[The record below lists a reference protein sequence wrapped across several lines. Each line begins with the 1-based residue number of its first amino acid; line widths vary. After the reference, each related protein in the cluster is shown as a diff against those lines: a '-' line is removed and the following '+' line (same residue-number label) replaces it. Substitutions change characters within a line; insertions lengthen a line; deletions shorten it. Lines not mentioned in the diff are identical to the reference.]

1 MFTTRPTL
9 QGTFGMVS
17 STHWLASQSAMAVLE
32 DGGNAYD
39 AAVAAGFVLHVVEP
53 HLNGPAGEVPIILA
67 PAGGEVRVLCG
78 QGVAP
83 AGATV
88 AHYRGLGLDLVPGTG
103 PLAAAVP
110 GAFDAWMLLLRDH
123 GTKSLVDVLKYAIG
137 YARDGHAPVERVG
150 QTVETVRELFE
161 TEWPSSAEVYLPGG
175 EPPRPGELFRNPA
188 LAATWKR
195 LITESAGAGEAR
207 NGGAQEGDRRVAQ
220 IEAARRIWRAGFIA
234 EALVRQAGR
243 PTRDTSGE
251 RHSGTLTADDLA
263 SWSAS
268 YEAPATYDWRGWTLC
283 KAGPW
288 SQGPVLLQQLALLP
302 PELPRYGSA
311 EYTHLLIE
319 GCKLAMADREA
330 WYGDAGEVP
339 AAELLS
345 ELLSPRYNAG
355 RRALVGDE
363 ASYELRPGSPGGRA
377 PLLSG
382 HARAVASGAW
392 EGDGFDALAAPGAG
406 EPTVARGA
414 EGAGEPTVAKPP
426 TSPVPGEPDVSA
438 DGGTRG
444 DTCHLDI
451 VDRWGNMVAATPSGG
466 WLQSN
471 PVVPELG
478 FPLGTRLQMA
488 WLDEGLP
495 NSLTPGRR
503 PRTTLTPSLALRD
516 GVPVL
521 AFGTPG
527 GDQQDQWQLHFF
539 LAVALRAEVRGGPDL
554 QGAIDAPNW
563 HNDSFPGSFHPRGM
577 RPGSVTVESRTDPG
591 VVAELRRRGHD
602 VQVGDAW
609 SEGRLCAVARDPR
622 TGILSAAANPRGMQ
636 GYAVG
641 R

>member
-32 DGGNAYD
+32 DGGNAFD

-53 HLNGPAGEVPIILA
+53 HLNGPAGEVPILLA
-67 PAGGEVRVLCG
+67 PADGEVRVLCG

-83 AGATV
+83 AGASA
-88 AHYRGLGLDLVPGTG
+88 AHYRGLGLELVPGTG

-123 GTKSLVDVLKYAIG
+123 GTKDLADVLKYAIG
-137 YARDGHAPVERVG
+137 YAEDGHAPVENLG
-150 QTVETVRELFE
+150 ATVESVRDLFE
-161 TEWPSSAEVYLPGG
+161 KEWLSSAEVYLPGG
-175 EPPRPGELFRNPA
+175 RAPRPGELFRNPA
-188 LAATWKR
+188 LAATWRR
-195 LITESAGAGEAR
+195 LLAEVDGAGDREAR
-207 NGGAQEGDRRVAQ
+207 
-220 IEAARRIWRAGFIA
+220 IEAARAVWRAGFVA

-243 PTRDTSGE
+243 PTLDTSGE
-251 RHSGTLTADDLA
+251 RHTGTLTMADLA
-263 SWSAS
+263 AWSAS
-268 YEAPATYDWRGWTLC
+268 YEAPATYDWNGWTLC

-302 PELPRYGSA
+302 RDLPPYGSA
-311 EYTHLLIE
+311 EYVHLLVE

-330 WYGDAGEVP
+330 WYGDAAPVP
-339 AAELLS
+339 LAELLS
-345 ELLSPRYNAG
+345 DEYNAA
-355 RRALVGDE
+355 RRALVGDT
-363 ASYELRPGSPGGRA
+363 ASYDLLPGAPGGRS
-377 PLLSG
+377 PRLSA
-382 HARAVASGAW
+382 HARVVAT
-392 EGDGFDALAAPGAG
+392 EEPGFNALGVG
-406 EPTVARGA
+406 EPTVASGL
-414 EGAGEPTVAKPP
+414 GGVGEPTVAKSPR
-426 TSPVPGEPDVSA
+426 SPVPGEPEVAA

-444 DTCHLDI
+444 DTCHLDV

-516 GVPVL
+516 GVPVM

-539 LAVALRAEVRGGPDL
+539 LAVALRPHVRGGLDL

-563 HNDSFPGSFHPRGM
+563 HNDSFPGSFYPRGM
-577 RPGSVTVESRTDPG
+577 RPGSVTVESRTPPA
-591 VVAELRRRGHD
+591 VVEELRRRGHD
-602 VQVGDAW
+602 VVVGEAW
-609 SEGRLCAVARDPR
+609 SEGRLCAVARDPE
-622 TGILSAAANPRGMQ
+622 TGVLSAAANPRGMQ

>member
-1 MFTTRPTL
+1 MQFTTRPTL

-32 DGGNAYD
+32 DGGNAFD
-39 AAVAAGFVLHVVEP
+39 AAVAGAFVLHVAEP
-53 HLNGPAGEVPIILA
+53 HLNGPAGEVPILLA

-83 AGATV
+83 AGATID
-88 AHYRGLGLDLVPGTG
+88 HYRGLGLDLVPGTG

-123 GTKSLVDVLKYAIG
+123 GTKSLADILKYAIG
-137 YARDGHAPVERVG
+137 YAEHGHAPVDRVG
-150 QTVETVRELFE
+150 ETVESVRRLFE
-161 TEWPSSAEVYLPGG
+161 TEWTSSAEVYLRDGKAPVA
-175 EPPRPGELFRNPA
+175 GELLRNPA

-195 LITESAGAGEAR
+195 LLTEVSGAG
-207 NGGAQEGDRRVAQ
+207 DREAQ
-220 IEAARRIWRAGFIA
+220 IEAARQVWRSGFIA
-234 EALVRQAGR
+234 EALVRQSAR
-243 PTRDTSGE
+243 PTMDTSGE
-251 RHSGTLTADDLA
+251 RHSGTLTAADLA
-263 SWSAS
+263 GWSAG
-268 YEAPATYDWRGWTLC
+268 YETPATYDWNGWTVC

-302 PELPRYGSA
+302 PELPAYGSP
-311 EYTHLLIE
+311 EYVHLLIE

-330 WYGDAGEVP
+330 WYGDAAEVP
-339 AAELLS
+339 LDDLLS
-345 ELLSPRYNAG
+345 DTYNAE
-355 RRALVGDE
+355 RRALVGGK
-363 ASYELRPGSPGGRA
+363 ASYELRPGAPGGRPA
-377 PLLSG
+377 RLSVR
-382 HARAVASGAW
+382 ARAVAAD
-392 EGDGFDALAAPGAG
+392 EPGFDPMG
-406 EPTVARGA
+406 V
-414 EGAGEPTVAKPP
+414 GEPTVAKSP
-426 TSPVPGEPDVSA
+426 TSPVPGEPDVAA
-438 DGGTRG
+438 DGTTRG
-444 DTCHLDI
+444 DTCHLDV

-478 FPLGTRLQMA
+478 FPLGTRLQMT

-503 PRTTLTPSLALRD
+503 PRTTLTPSIALRD

-539 LAVALRAEVRGGPDL
+539 LAAALRPAIRGGLDL

-563 HNDSFPGSFHPRGM
+563 HNDSFPGSFFPRGM
-577 RPGSVTVESRTDPG
+577 RPGSVTVESRTDPE
-591 VVAELRRRGHD
+591 VVEELRRRGHD
-602 VQVGDAW
+602 VTVGEAW

-622 TGILSAAANPRGMQ
+622 TGVLSAAANPRGMQ

>member
-32 DGGNAYD
+32 RGGNAYD
-39 AAVAAGFVLHVVEP
+39 AAVAGAFVLHVVEP
-53 HLNGPAGEVPIILA
+53 HLNGPAGEVPILLA

-78 QGVAP
+78 QGPAP

-88 AHYRGLGLDLVPGTG
+88 AHYRELGLELVPGTG

-123 GTKSLVDVLKYAIG
+123 GTQPLAEVLRYAVE
-137 YARDGHAPVERVG
+137 YAEHGHAPVERVG
-150 QTVETVRELFE
+150 ETVETVRELFE

-175 EPPRPGELFRNPA
+175 RAPRPGEPFRNPA

-195 LITESAGAGEAR
+195 LLDEVADA
-207 NGGAQEGDRRVAQ
+207 GDRIAQ
-220 IEAARRIWRAGFIA
+220 IEAAREVWRSGFIA

-243 PTRDTSGE
+243 PTLDTSGE
-251 RHSGTLTADDLA
+251 RHSGTLTAADLA
-263 SWSAS
+263 GWSAT
-268 YEAPATYDWRGWTLC
+268 YEAPATYAWNDWTVC

-311 EYTHLLIE
+311 DYVHLLIE

-330 WYGDAGEVP
+330 WYGDAAEVP
-339 AAELLS
+339 LTELLS
-345 ELLSPRYNAG
+345 DEYNAT
-355 RRALVGDE
+355 RRELIGE
-363 ASYELRPGSPGGRA
+363 KASHDLRPGSPGGRT
-377 PLLSG
+377 PRLSA
-382 HARAVASGAW
+382 HARVAADVRPGA
-392 EGDGFDALAAPGAG
+392 ESPGAG
-406 EPTVARGA
+406 EPTVA
-414 EGAGEPTVAKPP
+414 KSP
-426 TSPVPGEPDVSA
+426 TSPVPGEPDVAA

-451 VDRWGNMVAATPSGG
+451 VDRWGNMIAATPSGG

-478 FPLGTRLQMA
+478 FPLGTRLQMT
-488 WLDEGLP
+488 WLEEGLP

-503 PRTTLTPSLALRD
+503 PRTTLTPSIALRD
-516 GVPVL
+516 GVPVM

-527 GDQQDQWQLHFF
+527 GDQQDQWQLHFL
-539 LAVALRAEVRGGPDL
+539 LAVALRGPVRGGLDL

-577 RPGSVTVESRTDPG
+577 RPGSVTVESRTDAA
-591 VVAELRRRGHD
+591 VVEELRRRGHD
-602 VQVGDAW
+602 VTVGDAW
-609 SEGRLCAVARDPR
+609 SEGRLCAVARDAE
-622 TGILSAAANPRGMQ
+622 TGVLSAAANPRGMQ

>member
-32 DGGNAYD
+32 RGGNAYD
-39 AAVAAGFVLHVVEP
+39 AAVAGAFVLHVVEP
-53 HLNGPAGEVPIILA
+53 HLNGPAGEVPILLA

-78 QGVAP
+78 QGPAP

-88 AHYRGLGLDLVPGTG
+88 AHYRELGLELVPGTG

-123 GTKSLVDVLKYAIG
+123 GTLPLAEVLRYAIE
-137 YARDGHAPVERVG
+137 YAEHGHAPVERVG
-150 QTVETVRELFE
+150 ETVETVRELFE
-161 TEWPSSAEVYLPGG
+161 TEWTSSAEVYLPGG
-175 EPPRPGELFRNPA
+175 RAPRPGEPFRNPA

-195 LITESAGAGEAR
+195 LLDEVADA
-207 NGGAQEGDRRVAQ
+207 GDRIAQ
-220 IEAARRIWRAGFIA
+220 IEAAREVWRSGFIA

-243 PTRDTSGE
+243 PTLDTSGE
-251 RHSGTLTADDLA
+251 RHSGTLTAADLTG
-263 SWSAS
+263 WSAT
-268 YEAPATYDWRGWTLC
+268 YEAPATYDWNGWTVC

-311 EYTHLLIE
+311 EYVHLLIE

-330 WYGDAGEVP
+330 WYGDA
-339 AAELLS
+339 AEAPLADLLS
-345 ELLSPRYNAG
+345 DGYNAA
-355 RRALVGDE
+355 RRELIGE
-363 ASYELRPGSPGGRA
+363 KASHELRPGSPGGRDPRLCA
-377 PLLSG
+377 
-382 HARAVASGAW
+382 HARVA
-392 EGDGFDALAAPGAG
+392 AAARPGSDVPGAG
-406 EPTVARGA
+406 EPTVA
-414 EGAGEPTVAKPP
+414 KSP
-426 TSPVPGEPDVSA
+426 TSPVPGEPDVAA

-444 DTCHLDI
+444 DTCHIDV
-451 VDRWGNMVAATPSGG
+451 VDRWGNMIAATPSGG

-478 FPLGTRLQMA
+478 FPLGTRLQMT
-488 WLDEGLP
+488 WLEEGLP

-503 PRTTLTPSLALRD
+503 PRTTLTPSIALRD
-516 GVPVL
+516 GVPVM

-527 GDQQDQWQLHFF
+527 GDQQDQWQLHFL
-539 LAVALRAEVRGGPDL
+539 LAVALRGQVRGGLDL

-563 HNDSFPGSFHPRGM
+563 HNDSFPGSFYPRGM
-577 RPGSVTVESRTDPG
+577 RPGSVTVESRTDAA
-591 VVAELRRRGHD
+591 VVEELRRRGHD
-602 VQVGDAW
+602 VTVGDAW
-609 SEGRLCAVARDPR
+609 SEGRLCAVARDPE
-622 TGILSAAANPRGMQ
+622 TGVLSAAANPRGMQ